1 LYKRNSPIGK
11 PALIEKSTIR
21 LKSQVKG
28 KKWRLMDGI
37 WRAEKTGTREYAVE
51 PADQEAVQ
59 IIENLYG
66 EK

>member
-1 LYKRNSPIGK
+1 MEVDGRHLAGK
-11 PALIEKSTIR
+11 ETL
-21 LKSQVKG
+21 
-28 KKWRLMDGI
+28 
-37 WRAEKTGTREYAVE
+37 TGTYQWGEYAVE

>member
-1 LYKRNSPIGK
+1 
-11 PALIEKSTIR
+11 
-21 LKSQVKG
+21 
-28 KKWRLMDGI
+28 MDGI